1 MLKEEVAELHG
12 EEMLLRSE
20 SDAENPLAHFG
31 GGGWPRAL
39 FENAFWLRVFWMFQ
53 GFRSSMRK
61 WLGPF
66 LIHTHSHT
74 HANTKKYV
82 FKHLKI
88 HVAVIMWMWHAGL
101 LYFLSHWSV
110 DFASASAILQVLVL
124 Y

>member
-12 EEMLLRSE
+12 DEMLLRSE
-20 SDAENPLAHFG
+20 SDSENPLAHFG

-66 LIHTHSHT
+66 LVCPGEMRRSSYCEKNSHTLTHSRKH
-74 HANTKKYV
+74 KKV
-82 FKHLKI
+82 CF
-88 HVAVIMWMWHAGL
+88 
-101 LYFLSHWSV
+101 
-110 DFASASAILQVLVL
+110 
-124 Y
+124 